1 MNLVLLP
8 SLNVPIL
15 AILFLQLSRSIVS
28 LNTSPLTVVII
39 NSLLFL
45 SAKLYLTA
53 LYYDML
59 PASLPPPV
67 ILRASARLH
76 CFAYVDLRAYALIG
90 HTPRSETPMVV
101 QQADHMI
108 NVCMCV
114 HRRKRGVWMEG
125 KGGRD
130 ERRGEGGGGGV
141 L

>member
-1 MNLVLLP
+1 
-8 SLNVPIL
+8 
-15 AILFLQLSRSIVS
+15 
-28 LNTSPLTVVII
+28 
-39 NSLLFL
+39 
-45 SAKLYLTA
+45 
-53 LYYDML
+53 ML

-141 L
+141 LWVAASHYISEGFLFQAPEMEAFFSSPVGEEEGDEKL